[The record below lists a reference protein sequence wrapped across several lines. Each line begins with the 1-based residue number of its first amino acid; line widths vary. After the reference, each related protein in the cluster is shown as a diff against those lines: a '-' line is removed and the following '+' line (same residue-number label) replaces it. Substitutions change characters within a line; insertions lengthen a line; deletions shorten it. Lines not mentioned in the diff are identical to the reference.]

1 MNLQSIGPITGF
13 SNANTEFWRASIP
26 VMMEQSISLSP
37 LVPDSGIGPCS
48 LNLTW
53 EVLVAL
59 KAEGALVRTGGLGL
73 LSRPP
78 NFLVWACLGAGH
90 TSGDCPSRRQ
100 GAAECFKYNEIQNVW
115 EWMGLDGPGVLG
127 FDSGL

>member
-1 MNLQSIGPITGF
+1 
-13 SNANTEFWRASIP
+13 
-26 VMMEQSISLSP
+26 MEQSISLSP